1 MARPIAVGPRP
12 AQIDVNSVKP
22 VIKWRYGNRCVRRI
36 LNRYD
41 RTDAY
46 GPTGWQL
53 DEHSTVKTPRTCG
66 EGTMQTYAKFS
77 GGQFFPACLGSKV
90 TTIYANTI
98 VQGLP
103 AGRAGYHTY
112 HVTGGAP
119 CYRLLHWDSK
129 RGNKVL
135 R

>member
-1 MARPIAVGPRP
+1 M
-12 AQIDVNSVKP
+12 
-22 VIKWRYGNRCVRRI
+22 
-36 LNRYD
+36 
-41 RTDAY
+41 
-46 GPTGWQL
+46 
-53 DEHSTVKTPRTCG
+53 
-66 EGTMQTYAKFS
+66 
-77 GGQFFPACLGSKV
+77 

-119 CYRLLHWDSK
+119 CYRLLHWESK
-129 RGNKVL
+129 RGNRVL